1 MKITG
6 ATTHGLPLVP
16 VSNLSN
22 EFVFPE
28 ACTSLS
34 LNEVMPPMDEIVP
47 ISVSPVLKGD
57 DMEPQDEL
65 DFDEFLL
72 DAAEWL

>member
-22 EFVFPE
+22 EFVCPE

-47 ISVSPVLKGD
+47 TSVSLVLKSD
-57 DMEPQDEL
+57 DLEQEDEL